1 MIPLLKQ
8 WQSHYGAAHRKNVDT
23 PSLVGNY
30 SVAPATQEL
39 LIDGVEDTLIAV
51 TRELPR
57 SARKGGA
64 CGTSF
69 E

>member
-1 MIPLLKQ
+1 MILHPIRCQ
-8 WQSHYGAAHRKNVDT
+8 GHNGATHRKNIDT

-30 SVAPATQEL
+30 PVAPATQEL
-39 LIDGVEDTLIAV
+39 LVDGVEDTQNAV

-57 SARKGGA
+57 FARKGGGH
-64 CGTSF
+64 GTSF